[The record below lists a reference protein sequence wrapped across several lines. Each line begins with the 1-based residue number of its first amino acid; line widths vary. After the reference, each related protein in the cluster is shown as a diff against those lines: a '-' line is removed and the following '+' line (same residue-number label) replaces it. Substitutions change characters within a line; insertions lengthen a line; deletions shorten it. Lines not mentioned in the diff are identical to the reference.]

1 LSSARKFGNTRDLLG
16 DLLGAKN
23 AGITAAAGDTGRRS
37 SGLKAR
43 RLVPHRPDP
52 GVPEVVGPAPPVRR
66 SFGQH
71 KARHPWRSPRTMHS
85 GDLDLREAASPMAG
99 TSICERQLGLS
110 VASLPPSLPPASCST
125 SRRRRV
131 RPSPAPSL
139 LSVGALLLLPV
150 GDQWTSLHPRPP
162 SARGRQLSG
171 SMHMQLAQHC
181 WMSSSFA
188 RAESSLSLVLKPVA
202 DAENCWSQSK
212 PLLQI

>member
-110 VASLPPSLPPASCST
+110 VASLPPSLPPSRLLLHESAAACAALPCSVLAL
-125 SRRRRV
+125 RRRPSAPPRR
-131 RPSPAPSL
+131 RPVDESPSTTSERPREATIGEYAYAACATL
-139 LSVGALLLLPV
+139 LDVLLLCASRIL
-150 GDQWTSLHPRPP
+150 
-162 SARGRQLSG
+162 
-171 SMHMQLAQHC
+171 
-181 WMSSSFA
+181 
-188 RAESSLSLVLKPVA
+188 SLSCAQTGCRCRK
-202 DAENCWSQSK
+202 
-212 PLLQI
+212 LLESV